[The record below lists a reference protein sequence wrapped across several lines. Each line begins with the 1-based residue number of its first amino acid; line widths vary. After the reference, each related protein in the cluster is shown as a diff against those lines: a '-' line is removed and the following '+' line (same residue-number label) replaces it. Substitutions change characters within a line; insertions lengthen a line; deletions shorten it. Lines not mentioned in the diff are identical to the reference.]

1 MNEISAAAEPVL
13 EPLVA
18 ADLPAVLTLWKNMAG
33 VGLNESDTLPQLRAF
48 LLRNPGLSLVV
59 RQGEGIVGAVLC
71 GHDGRRGYLH
81 HLAVLP
87 EFRGRGLG
95 RRLVDRCLAGLAA
108 EGILKGN
115 IFLYA
120 DNEPGGRFWL
130 RHGWSPRLDL
140 QIMQR
145 PIAPQTDAL
154 PA

>member
-1 MNEISAAAEPVL
+1 MNEISAAADLVT

-18 ADLPAVLTLWKNMAG
+18 ADLPVVLSLWANMAG
-33 VGLNESDTLPQLRAF
+33 VGLNESDTIPQLRAF
-48 LLRNPGLSLVV
+48 LARNPELSLVL
-59 RQGEGIVGAVLC
+59 RQGERIVGAVLC

-95 RRLVDRCLAGLAA
+95 RGLVDRCLVGLAA
-108 EGILKGN
+108 EGILKCN

-120 DNEPGGRFWL
+120 DNEPGRRFWL

-145 PIAPQTDAL
+145 PIDAV